1 MVSLSPAF
9 DKAVV
14 DSKKLVKK
22 PTNDHLLEMYA
33 LYKQAIQDP
42 SIDKAEAPGTFDFKG
57 KAKKAAWQKIVDEGV
72 TPEQAQ
78 EQSQRPLAVNK
89 LKLEQQGLHH
99 TILSTQNESCGG
111 AWRV

>member
-1 MVSLSPAF
+1 
-9 DKAVV
+9 
-14 DSKKLVKK
+14 
-22 PTNDHLLEMYA
+22 MYA

-78 EQSQRPLAVNK
+78 EQYVALIEK
-89 LKLEQQGLHH
+89 LKGEYGFD
-99 TILSTQNESCGG
+99 ESKVPEAVGG
-111 AWRV
+111 K